1 MSEVKKKKKKLSAS
15 ALVLIIA
22 CVIIAIPIIV
32 FLVIIISAS
41 LKNGTPVLG
50 NRFDNDLNP
59 SISDANKSA
68 IIRDVETISGVEN
81 CEIVMTSAQLRVNV
95 DVKDNLT
102 DKEIEEIT
110 LQAYDAVSN
119 TLPINTYFKMS
130 NDGERMYDLSINAYN
145 YIPSSNEDANWISY
159 VLTKNSKMDTYEIQN
174 VAAPVNPELA
184 SELRGETVGGED
196 EPEGENEGEQASE

>member
-68 IIRDVETISGVEN
+68 IVRDVETISGVEN

>member
-68 IIRDVETISGVEN
+68 IVRDVETISGVEN

-145 YIPSSNEDANWISY
+145 YIPSSNEDTNWISY